1 MKPPVL
7 EYLSPFT
14 KLVFVVLLVISCGII
29 FIMGG
34 IFLVIPLFKV
44 NLLNDPTLLTDY
56 QNPDAVTILKFLQV
70 IQSVGLFIIPAFLA
84 GYFFN
89 RDAPGYLGLKK
100 GSNIWTYII
109 VITIMCI
116 IIPAISFLG
125 TVNEMMQLPAS
136 LHRIEDWMKDT
147 EDQAGKLTDAFLDIY
162 TVPGFFVNLVM
173 IAIIPAFGEELVFRG
188 LLQRL
193 FAEWFR
199 NVHVAIV
206 FCAFIFAAIHL
217 QFYGFLP
224 RFTLGLLFGYLFY
237 WTGSLWIPI
246 LCHFLNNG
254 AAVVASF
261 LNDRGIISSGYEE
274 FGSTNNVYII
284 CGSFFVTVLLLFL
297 FYKTSHPAVKTEIIP
312 AAEPRKE
319 EEITQ
324 GDLPYES

>member
-14 KLVFVVLLVISCGII
+14 KLIFVALLVISCGII

-44 NLLNDPTLLTDY
+44 NLLNEPAMLTDF

-70 IQSVGLFIIPAFLA
+70 MQSIGLFIIPAFLA

-89 RDAPGYLGLKK
+89 RDASGYLGLKR

-109 VITIMCI
+109 VITIMAV
-116 IIPAISFLG
+116 IIPAINWLG
-125 TVNEMMQLPAS
+125 SVNELMKLPAS
-136 LHRIEDWMKDT
+136 LQGIEEWMKDT
-147 EDQAGKLTDAFLDIY
+147 EDQAGRLTDAFLDVY
-162 TVPGFFVNLVM
+162 TLSGFFLNLLM
-173 IAIIPAFGEELVFRG
+173 IAIIPALGEELVFRG

-199 NVHVAIV
+199 NAHVAIF
-206 FCAFIFAAIHL
+206 FCAFIFAAIHM

-224 RFTLGLLFGYLFY
+224 RFILGLLFGYLFY

-246 LCHFLNNG
+246 FCHFLNNG

-261 LNDRGIISSGYEE
+261 LNDRGVISSGYEE
-274 FGSTNNVYII
+274 FGSTNNIYII
-284 CGSFFVTVLLLFL
+284 CGSFFVTMLLVYL
-297 FYKTSHPAVKTEIIP
+297 FYRTSRTTLQTDPEGTLSSN
-312 AAEPRKE
+312 R
-319 EEITQ
+319 T
-324 GDLPYES
+324 DW